1 MIILC
6 KKCGRVEGYMQKE
19 TVHRW
24 LYFDENGE
32 PDGSSEDVE
41 DRCGRPRCVKCGR
54 IVEIYMEVE
63 DADSN

>member
-6 KKCGRVEGYMQKE
+6 PTCGRVNGYRQKE

-32 PDGSSEDVE
+32 GDGASEDVE
-41 DRCGRPRCVKCGR
+41 DRCGRPRCIKCNR
-54 IVEIYMEVE
+54 IVCVYEEGAE
-63 DADSN
+63 